1 MQTPACPSLSTA
13 FRGTVL
19 TDRLVGFCL
28 PLLGSNYSPS
38 GRDEEGQRGSFV
50 PTQTCKSFSC
60 HWTVSF
66 HSMQG
71 SLKQTTPW
79 KLPAM
84 DYSLSYFDHLKRAWL
99 IRSVSEHKMEGPQV
113 SWAVKIRSNQQSIEI
128 SKPGP
133 VSRAMVLNLPSGV
146 TL

>member
-1 MQTPACPSLSTA
+1 MLYVEFNKKKLLETDASSTDLSAAGRGQDAETPACPSLSTT
-13 FRGTVL
+13 FRGMVL

-28 PLLGSNYSPS
+28 PLLCSNYSPS

-50 PTQTCKSFSC
+50 PTHTCKSFSC

-71 SLKQTTPW
+71 SLKQTAPR

-84 DYSLSYFDHLKRAWL
+84 DYTVCL
-99 IRSVSEHKMEGPQV
+99 IL
-113 SWAVKIRSNQQSIEI
+113 I
-128 SKPGP
+128 
-133 VSRAMVLNLPSGV
+133 
-146 TL
+146 T